1 MVFGS
6 RPVILS
12 VIQKEEGSI
21 SVLFSLEDGDSW
33 TDVTGRSGFDGK
45 DDGMRIGGSNG
56 RRRRAT
62 TNGVLNISIGHW
74 TIRRDHSL
82 WRHMSR
88 KEGDRLESPFAQ
100 EFNKKQI

>member
-1 MVFGS
+1 VFGG

-12 VIQKEEGSI
+12 VIQNEEGSI

-56 RRRRAT
+56 RRRRARP
-62 TNGVLNISIGHW
+62 NEVLTRELLTRAGTMSSSRAFSIIS
-74 TIRRDHSL
+74 
-82 WRHMSR
+82 
-88 KEGDRLESPFAQ
+88 
-100 EFNKKQI
+100 